1 MNTNIAKSLKRC
13 AVIFATIVTLLCL
26 VLTTV
31 TPAFAADMTTEAY
44 TVLVKVKKDN
54 TYKVTEQIDVNFT
67 ADKHGIYRYIPKGHY
82 KDMGR
87 MNIKKGSA
95 EDWEYTTYTENGNYV
110 IRVGSED
117 ETVTGKQR
125 YILNYNVEVYE
136 DRTEKKDYFYFD
148 VIPTDWETAID
159 KAYVTV
165 KMPKKVKKS
174 KITVYSGS
182 YGSQNKDSVKW
193 SLSSSKKEIYIE
205 GTNMQAGQGVT
216 ILCEMEEGYW
226 VGEKTYGWAKTMAL
240 LVGVIVPILVA
251 IAWFLFGRDKKII
264 PTVEFY
270 PPEGMNPAEVGYI
283 IDRTL
288 NKQDLVSLIIYYADK
303 GYIEIEQ
310 ISKKDFV
317 LHKLRDIDGN
327 EKNYVQTLFRG
338 LFANHRSSIA
348 LSELDEDFGERYMT
362 AREQLYNSFMKKSNQ
377 QVSVISQ
384 VMQILSM
391 VFLWGGQGAIIGL
404 AFWYSGSVVAML
416 AAIAAFII
424 SVISL
429 IVLTVQ
435 NKKMYVASGISRL
448 VGGGLGWA
456 AKILTTAIFGFA
468 VGSMFGAMW
477 LTVIL
482 VVMIL
487 LAEVCTVMMI
497 QRTKRNVEI
506 MGKLL
511 GLKDFIEKAELDR
524 INKMVEENPNYFY
537 NILPYAYVMGLTD
550 KWTKHFENIPMEGPT
565 WYRSSYGTGYD
576 AFDIWYISNA
586 MDRCGKSFNDN
597 IHIPVSDDSGDGG
610 GGFSSGGGGFSGG
623 GFGGGGGGSW

>member
-1 MNTNIAKSLKRC
+1 MRVETTKTLKRY
-13 AVIFATIVTLLCL
+13 AVILLTAVVLLCL
-26 VLTTV
+26 TV
-31 TPAFAADMTTEAY
+31 TTAVPAFAADMTTEAY
-44 TVLVKVKKDN
+44 TVEVKVKKDN

-67 ADKHGIYRYIPKGHY
+67 ADKHGIYRYIPEGHY

-87 MNIKKGSA
+87 MNIKKGNA
-95 EDWEYTTYTENGNYV
+95 EGWEYTTYTENNNYV

-216 ILCEMEEGYW
+216 VLCEMEEGYW
-226 VGEKTYGWAKTMAL
+226 VGEKTYGWAKVLAAAL
-240 LVGVIVPILVA
+240 GVIIPILVA
-251 IAWFLFGRDKKII
+251 AFWFFFGRDKKII

-283 IDRTL
+283 IDRTI
-288 NKQDLVSLIIYYADK
+288 NKEDLVSLIIYYADK

-317 LHKLRDIDGN
+317 LHKLKDIDGN

-338 LFANHRSSIA
+338 LFANHRDSIA

-362 AREQLYNSFMKKSNQ
+362 AYEQLYNSFMKKSNQ

-384 VMQILSM
+384 VLQILSM
-391 VFLWGGQGAIIGL
+391 IFLWGGQGAIIGL
-404 AFWYSGSVVAML
+404 AFWYSGSVVAMF
-416 AAIAAFII
+416 AAIASFII
-424 SVISL
+424 SVVSL
-429 IVLTVQ
+429 LVLTVQ
-435 NKKMYVASGISRL
+435 NKKMYVASGIGRL
-448 VGGGLGWA
+448 VGGTLGWA
-456 AKILTTAIFGFA
+456 VKILTTAIFSFA
-468 VGSMFGAMW
+468 VASMFGAVWMAV
-477 LTVIL
+477 LFGAFIFIGEICV
-482 VVMIL
+482 
-487 LAEVCTVMMI
+487 VMMI
-497 QRTKRNVEI
+497 QRTKKNIEV
-506 MGKLL
+506 MGKLI
-511 GLKDFIEKAELDR
+511 GLKEFIEKAELDR

-537 NILPYAYVMGLTD
+537 NILPYAYVMGLTN
-550 KWTKHFENIPMEGPT
+550 KWTKHFENIPMTGPT
-565 WYRSSYGTGYD
+565 WYRSSYGDYD
-576 AFDIWYISNA
+576 AFDVWYISRA
-586 MDRCGKSFNDN
+586 MDRCGDTFRDN
-597 IHIPVSDDSGDGG
+597 IHIPSSDDSGSGG